1 MSHEYNPKVKMFY
14 GTVGDSDSRITPAP
28 VFSLST
34 ELEYSNDAIIGYK
47 YVITLNGQITAVN
60 LADGSSSGEFGI
72 GSIIDHAY
80 NIRKL
85 LSQNGNILTITDDYD
100 TERPILKAKG
110 GILRSFD
117 ISDSPNNWTHYVN
130 YSATIEFQAIDFIG
144 ASWQD
149 YTLEDCSTIF
159 LSDDTHT
166 KGIPGI
172 LDVSKYKIKS
182 FEDSWSFNF
191 NENDTYEKSM
201 IGSYDID
208 NRGFSIEYSINATGK
223 NAYVYTDESTSEVKI
238 VPGWE
243 QAKNFVQ
250 YRLYH
255 QVTGL
260 INGVLNNSKGEP
272 CSPTGSLSNLTEP
285 SPPGI
290 LNNFDSLYSVFNE
303 TVNCDISEADG
314 TYSVSYSAI
323 VKRNSTGPFTS
334 TNAKHRISKSIKT
347 DNNNGSKITNITVDG
362 SIEGLIPGG
371 LIRGSQPVITLPEKG
386 SFFISNGAIS
396 GKNLTNTKY
405 SNAKSLAD
413 TVISS
418 GAISLDLNSLFKNAL
433 GISYA
438 NPISINLTHDHINGT
453 INYNVEYSSNR
464 ECGQEQTTTT
474 VQTDA
479 SVPVFAR
486 FDIPNSGSGPVYQ
499 SLGTRTAQKV
509 TVTVQGSSNKECN
522 NILNNIFSE
531 SVRPNIPITI
541 NGTLIDSKYTR
552 NLKDGS
558 YTLVKT
564 FIDSQGCSAF

>member
-14 GTVGDSDSRITPAP
+14 GTLGSVDSRITPAP

-47 YVITLNGQITAVN
+47 YVITLNGQITAID

-80 NIRKL
+80 EIRKR
-85 LSQNGNILTITDDYD
+85 LSQNGNVLIITDDYD
-100 TERPILKAKG
+100 SERPMLKAKG

-130 YSATIEFQAIDFIG
+130 YSATIEFQSIDFIG
-144 ASWQD
+144 ASWKSH
-149 YTLEDCSTIF
+149 TTEDCSSVF
-159 LSDDTHT
+159 LSDSTHT
-166 KGIPGI
+166 KGNPGI
-172 LDVSKYKIKS
+172 LDVSKYKIKN

-191 NENDTYEKSM
+191 NDNDTYERSK
-201 IGSYDID
+201 INGFDID

-223 NAYVYTDESTSEVKI
+223 NAYVYIDENTSDVKI

-250 YRLYH
+250 YRLYN

-285 SPPGI
+285 SSPGI
-290 LNNFDSLYSVFNE
+290 LNGLDSLYTVFNE
-303 TVNCDISEADG
+303 TVNCDVSEADG
-314 TYSVSYSAI
+314 TYSVTYSAI
-323 VKRNSTGPFTS
+323 VKKNITNIFTT
-334 TNAKHRISKSIKT
+334 TNTKHRISKSIKT
-347 DNNNGSKITNITVDG
+347 DNSDGSKITNIIVNG
-362 SIEGLIPGG
+362 NIEGLIPGG
-371 LIRGSQPVITLPEKG
+371 LIKSSPLIQLPEKG
-386 SFFISNGAIS
+386 SFFIHNGDINNI
-396 GKNLTNTKY
+396 KNLSNAKY
-405 SNAKSLAD
+405 DNAKSLFN
-413 TVISS
+413 TVIVSA
-418 GAISLDLNSLFKNAL
+418 AISLDLNSAL
-433 GISYA
+433 KGALQISYTD
-438 NPISINLTHDHINGT
+438 PISINLTHDHINGT

-464 ECGQEQTTTT
+464 ACGQQQTTTT

-486 FDIPNSGSGPVYQ
+486 FDIPNSGSGPFYQ
-499 SLGTRTAQKV
+499 SLGTITAQKV
-509 TVTVQGSSNKECN
+509 TLTVQGSSNKQCN
-522 NILNNIFSE
+522 NILGNIFQPVS
-531 SVRPNIPITI
+531 RPNI
-541 NGTLIDSKYTR
+541 NLDGLLIDSKFTK

-564 FIDSQGCSAF
+564 YINSEGCAAF